1 MKRRLLAFFLS
12 VAVLLTFLPTNI
24 GAVEEGCCAVEENAV
39 TGQPAVKIEPENVTS
54 YAVDT
59 PDVLLLNTSDF
70 GAKSDAIADLR
81 QAMVDRADTI
91 TVYFTS
97 TNGDGKAEA
106 LDVLEQAMD
115 HTGNPVE
122 GDYLRWHRSDI
133 GYGYYEDPYYS
144 NGVYY
149 QAAMFNLT
157 YYTTAQQEAEMTDTV
172 NTLLDNLNLDGKD
185 DYQKFSA
192 IYDYICANVTYDYE
206 HLEDKTYML
215 KQSAYAA
222 LVKGTSVCQ
231 GYASLLYRLLLT
243 VDIDCR
249 VISGDGGGPHGWN
262 IVKLG
267 DYYYNVDATWDA
279 GVSPQYYNYCLVTDA
294 NFGNHT
300 RNPEY
305 ATADFYAV
313 YPMASADYVYNP
325 HSMTYYPAAEKT
337 CTTDGNIAYW
347 YCSHCDK
354 YYADSL
360 GTTEFE
366 ENDWV
371 IPAGHHLEPVAY
383 TAPTTAATGN
393 EAHYKCATCGG
404 LFWDAA
410 GRQPATEQDVTID
423 KLPAVTFGDADGDG
437 YVDAFDASQVMKY
450 SVGAISADEL
460 NVSAL
465 DVDGDG
471 YVDAFDASLIQKYS
485 VGAIEKFPVASN

>member
-1 MKRRLLAFFLS
+1 MNRRLLAFFLTI
-12 VAVLLTFLPTNI
+12 AILLIFLPTD
-24 GAVEEGCCAVEENAV
+24 VW
-39 TGQPAVKIEPENVTS
+39 
-54 YAVDT
+54 AVDT
-59 PDVLLLNTSDF
+59 DCGSHCEATEIVLPDTYFEANNIIGFGIDSPDILLLDTSDF
-70 GAKSDAIADLR
+70 GTKSDAIADLR
-81 QAMVDRADTI
+81 QAMIERADTI

-97 TNGDGKAEA
+97 TNADGKEEA
-106 LDVLEQAMD
+106 LDLLEQAMD

-149 QAAMFNLT
+149 QTAMFNLT

-192 IYDYICANVTYDYE
+192 IYDYVCANITYDYE
-206 HLEDKTYML
+206 HLYDDNYTL

-222 LVKGTSVCQ
+222 LINGTSVCQ
-231 GYASLLYRLLLT
+231 GYASLLYRLLLE
-243 VDIDCR
+243 VGIDCR

-262 IVKLG
+262 IVKIG

-279 GVSPQYYNYCLVTDA
+279 GTTPEHYDYCLVTDA
-294 NFGNHT
+294 DFGNHT

-305 ATADFYAV
+305 ATAEFYAA
-313 YPMASADYVYNP
+313 YPMAASDYVYNP
-325 HSMTYYPAAEKT
+325 HNMTYYHARNKT
-337 CTTDGNIAYW
+337 CTTNGSKSYY

-354 YYADSL
+354 YFQDKDATREIEKYS
-360 GTTEFE
+360 
-366 ENDWV
+366 WI
-371 IPAGHHLEPVAY
+371 IPAGHQLENVAY
-383 TAPTTAATGN
+383 KAPTTAATGN
-393 EAHYKCATCGG
+393 ETHYKCDDCGN
-404 LFWDAA
+404 LYWDAD
-410 GRQPATEQDVTID
+410 GQQPATEQEVTID
-423 KLPAVTFGDADGDG
+423 KLSAVTFGDADGDG